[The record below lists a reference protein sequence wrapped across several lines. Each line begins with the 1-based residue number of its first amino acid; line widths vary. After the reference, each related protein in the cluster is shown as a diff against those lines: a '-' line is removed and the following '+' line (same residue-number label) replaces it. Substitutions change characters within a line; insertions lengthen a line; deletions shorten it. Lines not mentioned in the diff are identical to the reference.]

1 MMIIVGKRKWKIKNS
16 IQEPPSELREEF
28 SLSPLTAGLLVE
40 RGVKTVSE
48 AKLFFHGT
56 GKDLTSP
63 FCLDG
68 MEKAVER
75 LASALKKKERILIYG
90 DYDVDGLT
98 SVALILR
105 TLRRLKEGNIIYYI
119 PKRLEEGYG
128 LCRDILARA
137 VKNGCR
143 LVLTVDCGITA
154 CEEADFLKSRGV
166 DLLITDHHEPGTRIP
181 EAAAVVNPKTTPGYH
196 DRNLAGVGV
205 TFKLL
210 QGLAEVFPE
219 IQATLW
225 ENIDLVA
232 LGTIADIVPLVG
244 ENRILVKEGLKV
256 MQNTAN
262 PGLRAMFDLC
272 GISGKKLASWHI
284 SFLLAPRLN
293 AAGRLGDPVRGLRL
307 LLATEPRRAGK
318 LAGELDELNK
328 KRQKIEQMVM
338 KEAEEVLA
346 REEPGK
352 AIVLGGENWHPGVI
366 GIVASRLVDKYYR
379 PVVLFSLAKDK
390 GKGSARSIPGFHI
403 FKAFNACSSLLEK
416 FGGHE
421 LAAGLEVSRG
431 KMEDFKQTLS
441 DLADSWLSSDLL
453 CPFLEIEKVVSLEE
467 LTLEL
472 AGEVATLAPFGAGN
486 PEPVLA
492 CLGVNLLDV
501 NEVGKD
507 GRHLKIKI
515 GNGTVSRHGIGFNFG
530 AFREKLSVGKRFDLA
545 FHLTENDWD
554 HKVQLILKDI
564 QPTTG

>member
-1 MMIIVGKRKWKIKNS
+1 MIGKRKWKIKNS
-16 IQEPPSELREEF
+16 TQEPPFELIKKF
-28 SLSPLTAGLLVE
+28 SLSPLTAGLLAE
-40 RGVKTVSE
+40 REVKTVSE
-48 AKLFFHGT
+48 AELFFHGT

-63 FCLDG
+63 FLLDG

-75 LASALKKKERILIYG
+75 LASALRKKERILIYG

-105 TLRRLKEGNIIYYI
+105 TLRGLNEGNIIYYI

-128 LCRDILARA
+128 LCRDILAKA
-137 VKNGCR
+137 VRNGCR
-143 LVLTVDCGITA
+143 LVVTVDCGITA
-154 CEEADFLKSRGV
+154 WEEAEYLKSRGV
-166 DLLITDHHEPGTRIP
+166 DLLITDHHELGRRIP
-181 EAAAVVNPKTTPGYH
+181 EATSVVNPKITPGYPH
-196 DRNLAGVGV
+196 QNLAGVGV

-210 QGLAEVFPE
+210 QGLAEVFPQL
-219 IQATLW
+219 QAALW

-232 LGTIADIVPLVG
+232 LGTIADIVPLLG
-244 ENRILVKEGLKV
+244 ENRLLVKEGLKA

-262 PGLRAMFDLC
+262 PGLQAMFNLC
-272 GISGKKLASWHI
+272 GLSGKKITSRQV

-293 AAGRLGDPVRGLRL
+293 AAGRLGDPVRALRL
-307 LLATEPRRAGK
+307 LLETKPRRAWK

-328 KRQKIEQMVM
+328 KRQKIEEKVM

-352 AIVLGGENWHPGVI
+352 AIVLAGENWHPGVI

-379 PVVLFSLAKDK
+379 PVVLLALEKDK

-403 FKAFNACSSLLEK
+403 FEAFNACSSLLEK

-431 KMEDFKQTLS
+431 KIEDFKKTLS
-441 DLADSWLSSDLL
+441 ELAEAQLSSDLL
-453 CPFLEIEKVVSLEE
+453 CPCLEIEKVVRLEE
-467 LTLEL
+467 LTREL
-472 AGEVATLAPFGAGN
+472 AAEVASLAPFGAGN
-486 PEPVLA
+486 PEPLLA
-492 CLGVNLLDV
+492 CLGVSLLDAG
-501 NEVGKD
+501 EVGKG

-515 GNGTVSRHGIGFNFG
+515 GNGAVSRRGIGFNFG
-530 AFREKLSVGKRFDLA
+530 SYREKLPVGERFDLA

-554 HKVQLILKDI
+554 QEVQLVLRDIL
-564 QPTTG
+564 PATG